1 MTSILE
7 KSTIN
12 MPKKKVSKNYFT
24 QETEDAIVLYNNTLD
39 PEVRSKIYEEKIH
52 YAFFKLTQ
60 NIIHTFK
67 FYHTE
72 VSDLE
77 HLQHE
82 IIVFLLSK
90 IHLFDPSKGAKA
102 YSYFGTIVK
111 RWCILYNDKN
121 YKSKISKVSTDELL
135 KDDTHSYTIEPS
147 NSDDR
152 LSNFMDEYVEFV
164 SVNIYK
170 LFSKEYDAKI
180 ADAILELF
188 RKRESIDVFN
198 KKALYIYIHEMIPD
212 AKTPKIT
219 KIAGVLYSVF
229 KKNYLFY
236 LEQGYTSFQ
245 L

>member
-7 KSTIN
+7 KPTIN

-164 SVNIYK
+164 SINIYK
-170 LFSKEYDAKI
+170 LFPKEYDAKI

>member
-1 MTSILE
+1 MSSTLE
-7 KSTIN
+7 STIKVIK
-12 MPKKKVSKNYFT
+12 KKKVSKNYFT
-24 QETEDAIVLYNNTLD
+24 QETEDAIVLYNNTAD
-39 PEVRSKIYEEKIH
+39 AAVRSKIYEDKIH

-72 VSDLE
+72 VDDLE

-82 IIVFLLSK
+82 IIIFLLSK

-111 RWCILYNDKN
+111 RWCILYNEKT
-121 YKSKISKVSTDELL
+121 YKSKINKVPVDELS
-135 KDDTHSYTIEPS
+135 KDDSHSYDLEPS
-147 NSDDR
+147 NSNDK

-164 SVNIYK
+164 SINIYEV
-170 LFSKEYDAKI
+170 FSKEYDAKI

-219 KIAGVLYSVF
+219 KIAGVLYEIF

>member
-1 MTSILE
+1 MDFIVERE
-7 KSTIN
+7 KN
-12 MPKKKVSKNYFT
+12 KKQSKRYFT
-24 QETEDAIVLYNNTLD
+24 QDTENAIVSYNLEID
-39 PEVRSKIYEEKIH
+39 PTIKNKIYQEKIH

-72 VSDLE
+72 VDNLE

-90 IHLFDPSKGAKA
+90 IHLFDPRKGAKA

-121 YKSKISKVSTDELL
+121 YKSKVKKVSTDELE
-135 KDDTHSYTIEPS
+135 KDDTHSYTLDQSSS
-147 NSDDR
+147 NDR

-164 SVNIYK
+164 SLNIYK
-170 LFSKEYDAKI
+170 IFPKPYDTKI

-188 RKRESIDVFN
+188 RKREGIDIFN
-198 KKALYIYIHEMIPD
+198 KKALYIYIHEMVPD

-219 KIAGVLYSVF
+219 KIATSLYGIF

-236 LEQGYTSFQ
+236 LEQGYTNFK